1 MHVVVWNRTPSL
13 APPPRKEPKQA
24 LKGAST
30 SVHQLERQGEVVAQT
45 GEPEGAVG
53 WAHAAPA
60 TPLTRTHPAHRA
72 GLGVKGRDTAPFGP
86 VAAETPLRARA
97 SRLEG
102 DPSSDP
108 K

>member
-1 MHVVVWNRTPSL
+1 M
-13 APPPRKEPKQA
+13 
-24 LKGAST
+24 
-30 SVHQLERQGEVVAQT
+30 
-45 GEPEGAVG
+45 G